1 MQAVDKADHGNQF
14 KTNGKDE
21 LSLNDHEEELARTT
35 ALAVVA
41 ASERQ
46 SRTALTEVPL
56 HLYHFSSEY
65 TLSDPFDGRHQNSFR
80 ASNMHP
86 RNMRPSAFLSTKSSE
101 IFHQPVDD
109 LVKLNRRQQEQLNAN
124 YEMTSIKKSQSFRGT
139 GKSENFPKLRGI
151 TRHASEHIKYSP
163 KGLFTTVQNKPSGGI
178 FLDSSKNR
186 WLRVNQ
192 SSMIESGNDTKQR
205 AKPRTISQAEI
216 DFSKEPA
223 FERLA
228 VTNGFVEEEH
238 DGKVYQSPTLKEQ
251 FFSFFQPT
259 DNKLAMK
266 LFGTKNA
273 LNREKLR
280 QEQHGK
286 WIIHPCSNF
295 RLISVHYF
303 QNTSELDCE
312 KTSNALSA
320 VLIDAIHSSRLRP
333 HNEENPGRHIS
344 GWSYS
349 RKLEKRKKHPPYR
362 CKPNG
367 TPYDLYD

>member
-1 MQAVDKADHGNQF
+1 MDLTPTTRHRSLQKPQ
-14 KTNGKDE
+14 
-21 LSLNDHEEELARTT
+21 SLNDHEEELARTT

-65 TLSDPFDGRHQNSFR
+65 TLSDPFDGRHQSSFR

-86 RNMRPSAFLSTKSSE
+86 RNVRPGAFLSARPSE
-101 IFHQPVDD
+101 SFHQPVDD
-109 LVKLNRRQQEQLNAN
+109 RVKLNRRQQEQLNVN
-124 YEMTSIKKSQSFRGT
+124 YEMRSIKKSQSFRGT
-139 GKSENFPKLRGI
+139 GKSENFPKLGGI
-151 TRHASEHIKYSP
+151 TRHASEHIKYSH

-178 FLDSSKNR
+178 FSDSSKNR

-192 SSMIESGNDTKQR
+192 SSVTESGNDTKQR
-205 AKPRTISQAEI
+205 AKQRAISQAEI
-216 DFSKEPA
+216 DFAKEPA
-223 FERLA
+223 FEKLTM
-228 VTNGFVEEEH
+228 TNGFVEEEC
-238 DGKVYQSPTLKEQ
+238 DAKVYQSPTLKEQ

-295 RLISVHYF
+295 R
-303 QNTSELDCE
+303 
-312 KTSNALSA
+312 
-320 VLIDAIHSSRLRP
+320 
-333 HNEENPGRHIS
+333 
-344 GWSYS
+344 
-349 RKLEKRKKHPPYR
+349 
-362 CKPNG
+362 
-367 TPYDLYD
+367 